1 MASLLVLRFDGV
13 GQAEYEAVNE
23 ALGIDAATGEGD
35 WPPGLLSHAAGMADA
50 TATVVEVW
58 ESREDQARFMEER
71 LGAALQAG
79 GVTDPPS
86 SVEWI
91 ELVSYVTTT

>member
-1 MASLLVLRFDGV
+1 MASLLVLRFGGV
-13 GQAEYEAVNE
+13 GQAEY
-23 ALGIDAATGEGD
+23 
-35 WPPGLLSHAAGMADA
+35 
-50 TATVVEVW
+50 VEVW